1 VEYDYI
7 DPVETNYHI
16 VIRREPSTDSEVVTE
31 VDAGIRMIA
40 ASAVSGG
47 TYHDCGGG
55 SDWLPVA
62 YDLSGTTLHGFAA
75 KGCLR
80 NV

>member
-1 VEYDYI
+1 VDYDYT
-7 DPVETNYHI
+7 DPVETNEQI
-16 VIRREPSTDSEVVTE
+16 VIRREPRTDSDVVTE
-31 VDAGIRMIA
+31 VAAGIRMIA

-47 TYHDCGGG
+47 SYHDCGGG